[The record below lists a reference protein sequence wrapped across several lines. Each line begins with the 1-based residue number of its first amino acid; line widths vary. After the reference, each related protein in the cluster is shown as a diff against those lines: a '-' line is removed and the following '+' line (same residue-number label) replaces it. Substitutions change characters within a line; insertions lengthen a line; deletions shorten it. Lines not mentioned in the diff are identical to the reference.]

1 MGDSGDEDA
10 LANNTSRGDGGLTSP
25 GVSKSTTIIRP
36 RRRKSKKRRIPRTG
50 AATSRPTGDVTNE
63 TTNREPLHDVSLSA
77 APRHSFSSAVG
88 TMGPGN
94 ATGKRRRRTSSGAT
108 QPHVP
113 MRNDDDRAEDELNFM
128 DAKIKTDNDVDT
140 TIAAVEP
147 KIAKITTAFDPKLL
161 RSTPGILQAREMG
174 VLSRMVGKKKRRRIQ
189 PPLQPQLLDDIW
201 NNGNHSGKWF
211 KTLMLCRPH
220 CTSDTTTAGDG
231 LSDSQHPRRG
241 RRWEWKPS
249 VHRSIPFRA
258 LETPPTDAVLA
269 LSRDASYTIALGGG
283 AYNAS
288 STTATVGK
296 GRLPILALRFY
307 GVPSPA
313 RLPQQQQNQ
322 GITVSGERGA
332 PISPLFLTIPL
343 LMDAADSA
351 ENQNFT
357 APTALLGDSLGHA
370 AANTPVRMLFS
381 RDGCIGVAIVL
392 HSTAATEASPAL
404 PNAAF
409 AGSPAVEDEDALGT
423 IFAFPLPGI
432 TDRFSRR
439 EDARVK
445 SLKCS
450 NVRVIGNLRSHSF
463 RNMLWPTRSV
473 PSPAS
478 ICQDAGSAWCN
489 GFYIT
494 NGYLLLND
502 EDDGYRMTWLVLGRT
517 GASHRRAFHLLSE
530 LTVPSM
536 PIKATRSDIFCK
548 PDYAVWENIWSDRFT
563 GCIFTPQS
571 GDVESEEEQIHV
583 KCEAYF
589 SIEALLSD
597 IVARR
602 KKMFASC
609 SSLPDYFY
617 NLISV
622 SDDGRVITLVL
633 VFALGKYGSSNVSG
647 GTKQRQTPA
656 AVGLFLQYNFFNNTY
671 DEMEWVQH
679 PTLSDARFLR
689 NWSNTLA
696 LNWQMRENDIGLYS
710 IPRDNYGKRAPL
722 LQNQA
727 AKDIRFHEDDSRGDE
742 LDDFDPTVWKSSVK
756 RDEVNSS
763 LPPKDIAMSSLYPFC
778 DVISN
783 KAVIAA
789 EPVMKIGCRNA
800 PIELSYS

>member
-10 LANNTSRGDGGLTSP
+10 LANNTSRGDGGLTGA
-25 GVSKSTTIIRP
+25 GVSTTIIRP
-36 RRRKSKKRRIPRTG
+36 RRRKSKKRRIQTT
-50 AATSRPTGDVTNE
+50 AGDVTNE

-77 APRHSFSSAVG
+77 ASRSSFTSG
-88 TMGPGN
+88 MGRMRPGN
-94 ATGKRRRRTSSGAT
+94 VTGKRLRRTNSGIT

-113 MRNDDDRAEDELNFM
+113 MPNDDDRAEDELNFL
-128 DAKIKTDNDVDT
+128 DARSTIKSDNDGDT
-140 TIAAVEP
+140 TIADAVEP
-147 KIAKITTAFDPKLL
+147 KTAQVTTAFDPKLL

-174 VLSRMVGKKKRRRIQ
+174 MLSRIVGKQKRRRI
-189 PPLQPQLLDDIW
+189 QPQLLDDIW
-201 NNGNHSGKWF
+201 NNGNHSGQWF
-211 KTLMLCRPH
+211 KTLMLCRPPRA
-220 CTSDTTTAGDG
+220 SDTTTAGDG
-231 LSDSQHPRRG
+231 PSDSQHSRRG

-269 LSRDASYTIALGGG
+269 LSRDASYTVALGGG
-283 AYNAS
+283 ACSTS
-288 STTATVGK
+288 SAAATAGK
-296 GRLPILALRFY
+296 GKLPTLALRFY

-313 RLPQQQQNQ
+313 RLLQQQQNQ
-322 GITVSGERGA
+322 GMTCGGERGA
-332 PISPLFLTIPL
+332 PISPLFRTIPL
-343 LMDAADSA
+343 LMDAVDSA

-381 RDGCIGVAIVL
+381 RDGRIGVAIVL

-404 PNAAF
+404 PNATF
-409 AGSPAVEDEDALGT
+409 VGSPAVQDEDALGT
-423 IFAFPLPGI
+423 IFAFPLPGS
-432 TDRFSRR
+432 TERFGRR
-439 EDARVK
+439 VNTRVK

-473 PSPAS
+473 PSLVS

-489 GFYIT
+489 GFYIS

-502 EDDGYRMTWLVLGRT
+502 EDDGYRMTWLVLGRSS
-517 GASHRRAFHLLSE
+517 ASHQRALHLMSE
-530 LTVPSM
+530 STVSSM
-536 PIKATRSDIFCK
+536 ATKAARSDIICK
-548 PDYAVWENIWSDRFT
+548 PDYAVWENVWSDRFT
-563 GCIFTPQS
+563 GCICSTKS
-571 GDVESEEEQIHV
+571 GDAESEEEQIHV
-583 KCEAYF
+583 ECEAYF

-597 IVARR
+597 IMARR

-633 VFALGKYGSSNVSG
+633 VFALGKCGSSNVSG
-647 GTKQRQTPA
+647 GTKQRRSPA
-656 AVGLFLQYNFFNNTY
+656 AVGLFLQYDYFNNEY

-710 IPRDNYGKRAPL
+710 IPPINYGKRAPL

-727 AKDIRFHEDDSRGDE
+727 AKNIRFHEDDSCADE
-742 LDDFDPTVWKSSVK
+742 LDDFDPSVWKPSVK
-756 RDEVNSS
+756 RDDQVHSSS
-763 LPPKDIAMSSLYPFC
+763 LLPKNIAMSSLYPFC
-778 DVISN
+778 DAISN

-789 EPVMKIGCRNA
+789 EPVMTIGCRDA
-800 PIELSYS
+800 PIKLSYD

>member
-1 MGDSGDEDA
+1 MGDSGDEDE
-10 LANNTSRGDGGLTSP
+10 LANNTSRGDGGLT
-25 GVSKSTTIIRP
+25 GAGMSKSTTTIRP
-36 RRRKSKKRRIPRTG
+36 RRRKSKKRRIP
-50 AATSRPTGDVTNE
+50 PTAGDMTNE

-77 APRHSFSSAVG
+77 ASRSSFTAGVG
-88 TMGPGN
+88 RMRPGN
-94 ATGKRRRRTSSGAT
+94 ITGKRRRGTNSGTT

-113 MRNDDDRAEDELNFM
+113 MPNDDDRAEDELNFL
-128 DAKIKTDNDVDT
+128 DARSTIKSDNDGDT
-140 TIAAVEP
+140 TIADAVEP
-147 KIAKITTAFDPKLL
+147 KTAQVTTTFDPKLL
-161 RSTPGILQAREMG
+161 RSTPGILQTREMG
-174 VLSRMVGKKKRRRIQ
+174 LLSRIVGKQKRRRI
-189 PPLQPQLLDDIW
+189 QPQLLDDIW
-201 NNGNHSGKWF
+201 NNGNHSGQWF
-211 KTLMLCRPH
+211 KTLTLCRPPRA
-220 CTSDTTTAGDG
+220 SDTTTAGDG
-231 LSDSQHPRRG
+231 PSDSQHSRRG

-269 LSRDASYTIALGGG
+269 LSRDASYTVALGGG
-283 AYNAS
+283 ACDAS
-288 STTATVGK
+288 SAAATAGK
-296 GRLPILALRFY
+296 GKLPTLALRFY

-313 RLPQQQQNQ
+313 RLLQQQQNQ
-322 GITVSGERGA
+322 GMTCGGERGA
-332 PISPLFLTIPL
+332 PISPLFRTIPL
-343 LMDAADSA
+343 LMDAVDSA

-381 RDGCIGVAIVL
+381 RDGRIGVAIVL

-404 PNAAF
+404 PNATF
-409 AGSPAVEDEDALGT
+409 VGSPAVQDEDALGT
-423 IFAFPLPGI
+423 IFAFPLPGSI
-432 TDRFSRR
+432 DRFSRR
-439 EDARVK
+439 VDARVK

-473 PSPAS
+473 PSLVS

-489 GFYIT
+489 GFYIS

-502 EDDGYRMTWLVLGRT
+502 EDDGYRMTWLVLG
-517 GASHRRAFHLLSE
+517 GSSASHQRALHLMSE
-530 LTVPSM
+530 STASSTA
-536 PIKATRSDIFCK
+536 IKAARSDIICK
-548 PDYAVWENIWSDRFT
+548 PDYAVWETVWSDRFT
-563 GCIFTPQS
+563 GCICFPKS
-571 GDVESEEEQIHV
+571 GDAESEEEQIHV
-583 KCEAYF
+583 ECEAYF

-597 IVARR
+597 IMARR

-633 VFALGKYGSSNVSG
+633 VFALGKSGSSNVSG
-647 GTKQRQTPA
+647 GTKQRRSPA
-656 AVGLFLQYNFFNNTY
+656 AVGLFLQYDYFNNEY

-710 IPRDNYGKRAPL
+710 IPPINYGKRAPL

-727 AKDIRFHEDDSRGDE
+727 AKNIRFHEDDSCADE
-742 LDDFDPTVWKSSVK
+742 LDDFDPSVWKPSIK
-756 RDEVNSS
+756 RDDQVHSSS
-763 LPPKDIAMSSLYPFC
+763 LLPKNIAMSSLYPFC
-778 DVISN
+778 DAISN

-789 EPVMKIGCRNA
+789 EPVMTIGCRDA
-800 PIELSYS
+800 PIKLSYD